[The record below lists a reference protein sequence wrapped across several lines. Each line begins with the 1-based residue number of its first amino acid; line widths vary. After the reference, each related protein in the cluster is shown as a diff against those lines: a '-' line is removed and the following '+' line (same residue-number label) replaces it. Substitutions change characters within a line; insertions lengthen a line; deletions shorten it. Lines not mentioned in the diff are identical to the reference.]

1 VTEEVHSAAKHDTD
15 IKYPAD
21 KREKNWMIMEKTF
34 VSESAAYDF
43 YNTYANDQGFSI
55 RK

>member
-21 KREKNWMIMEKTF
+21 KREKYWMIMEKT
-34 VSESAAYDF
+34 VSESAASDF
-43 YNTYANDQGFSI
+43 YNTYANEHGFSI